1 MIIAISGSRYWGS
14 QNHIFLINQ
23 ILSRYPFSELRV
35 LVGDCR
41 GVDAIT
47 LQLCKQQGIDVKVFC
62 ADWKQYGAAAGPI
75 RNSQILDSHPTKV
88 YCFTSD
94 LQNSLGT
101 KNMWSQA
108 RKRGIDVEV
117 ITD

>member
-41 GVDAIT
+41 GVD
-47 LQLCKQQGIDVKVFC
+47 VKVFC

-75 RNSQILDSHPTKV
+75 RNSRILDSHPTKV